1 MSTYLTDKVVAVFG
15 AGGFIGSNLVQDLLA
30 TGTAFRIAMYDPYA
44 PGLEGAAEEI
54 YHCAYPGARVTWTT
68 DPAEALHGA
77 SYVISSGGA
86 PRKEGM
92 TREDLLRGNCE
103 IARGLGEA
111 IRTHAPGVEFVVVI
125 FNPADITGLTTLV
138 HSGLKPGYVS
148 TLAALDSTRLQTRL
162 AQHFGVPQD
171 EVTGCATYGGHG
183 ETMAV
188 FKGRTAVAGVRLVDI
203 LAGATVN
210 GKGLTKDEWAGIQE
224 HVRTGGARII
234 KLRGRSSFQ
243 SPSHQ
248 SVAMLRARI
257 QGGPHPWPCGA
268 YFGSGPFAHVMM
280 AADATFGP
288 EGLVGSVPESD
299 EEDMAALARSYAH
312 VAKLRDEVI
321 AAGILP
327 PISEWRSINPNL

>member
-1 MSTYLTDKVVAVFG
+1 MYLTDKKVAVFG

-30 TGTAFRIAMYDPYA
+30 TGTANRIAMYDPYA

-54 YHCAYPGARVTWTT
+54 YHCAYPHADVTWTT
-68 DPAEALHGA
+68 DAAEALDGA
-77 SYVISSGGA
+77 AYVISSGGA

-92 TREDLLRGNCE
+92 TREDLLKGNCE
-103 IARGLGEA
+103 IARGLGES
-111 IRTHAPGVEFVVVI
+111 IRAYAPATEFVIII

-138 HSGLKPGYVS
+138 ASGLPPGHVS

-162 AQHFGVPQD
+162 AQHFGVAQH

-188 FKGRTAVAGVRLVDI
+188 FKGRTAVRGVKLTAL

-210 GKGLTKDEWAGIQE
+210 GKSISAAEWSAIKE
-224 HVRTGGARII
+224 HIKTGGARII

-248 SVAMLRARI
+248 SVGMLRARI
-257 QGGPHPWPCGA
+257 GGGPYQWPCGA
-268 YFGSGPFAHVMM
+268 YFGDGPFAGVMM
-280 AADATFGP
+280 AADVTFGAN
-288 EGLVGSVPESD
+288 GVSGSVPDGD
-299 EEDMAALARSYAH
+299 EEDMAALRASHAH
-312 VAKLRDEVI
+312 LLKLRDEVI
-321 AAGILP
+321 AAGALP
-327 PISEWRSINPNL
+327 PVAEWRRTNPNL